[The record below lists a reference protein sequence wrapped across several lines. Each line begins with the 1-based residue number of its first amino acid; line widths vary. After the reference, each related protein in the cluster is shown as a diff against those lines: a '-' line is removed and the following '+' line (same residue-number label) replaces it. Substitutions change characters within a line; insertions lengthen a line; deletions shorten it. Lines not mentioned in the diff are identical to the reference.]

1 MIARLRKFWHD
12 INASYWFLPA
22 LFSIVCVALALGT
35 IWLDRSGWADFLNDV
50 DWLEPA
56 RPDGASNIL
65 TVIAG

>member
-50 DWLEPA
+50 DWL
-56 RPDGASNIL
+56 
-65 TVIAG
+65 